1 MSELDI
7 LTQYLKDHNIPFERY
22 DCSKEDF
29 EADGEY
35 TFYIDRHQICVP
47 NQQYILWDV
56 ICQEGSYGYRD
67 GLLEAFGDIVEVD
80 DAVEGYLTAQ
90 DIIERIEK
98 HQYSMA
104 SIGAWLLSKTQ
115 NKMGIESNEDLDRG
129 QGVCITQYAYHPNE
143 KIKTRIWLVEQQT
156 H

>member
-22 DCSKEDF
+22 DCGKRD
-29 EADGEY
+29 DIKLDDEY
-35 TFYIDRHQICVP
+35 TFHIDRHQICVP

-67 GLLEAFGDIVEVD
+67 GLLEACGDIVEVD
-80 DAVEGYLTAQ
+80 DVVEGYLTAQ

-98 HQYSMA
+98 HQDSMA
-104 SIGAWLLSKTQ
+104 SIGAWLLSKMQ
-115 NKMGIESNEDLDRG
+115 NKTEIKSNEDLDRG
-129 QGVCITQYAYHPNE
+129 
-143 KIKTRIWLVEQQT
+143 
-156 H
+156 

>member
-22 DCSKEDF
+22 DCGKADIKLT
-29 EADGEY
+29 DGEY
-35 TFYIDRHQICVP
+35 TLCIDRHQICVP
-47 NQQYILWDV
+47 NQRYILWDV

-80 DAVEGYLTAQ
+80 DVVEGYLTAQ

-98 HQYSMA
+98 HQYSMD
-104 SIGAWLLSKTQ
+104 SISAWLLSKMQ
-115 NKMGIESNEDLDRG
+115 NETETGSNEDLDR
-129 QGVCITQYAYHPNE
+129 E
-143 KIKTRIWLVEQQT
+143 
-156 H
+156 

>member
-29 EADGEY
+29 EADDEC

-47 NQQYILWDV
+47 NQRYILWDV

-67 GLLEAFGDIVEVD
+67 GLLEVYGDIVEVD
-80 DAVEGYLTAQ
+80 DVVEGYLTAQ

-98 HQYSMA
+98 RQYSMD
-104 SIGAWLLSKTQ
+104 SISAWLLSKVQ
-115 NKMGIESNEDLDRG
+115 NETEIGSNEDLDR
-129 QGVCITQYAYHPNE
+129 
-143 KIKTRIWLVEQQT
+143 R
-156 H
+156 

>member
-29 EADGEY
+29 EADDEC

-47 NQQYILWDV
+47 NQQYMLWDV

-67 GLLEAFGDIVEVD
+67 GLLEAYGDIVEVD
-80 DAVEGYLTAQ
+80 DTVEGYLTAQ

-98 HQYSMA
+98 HQYSMDT
-104 SIGAWLLSKTQ
+104 IRTWLLSKMQ
-115 NKMGIESNEDLDRG
+115 NEMEIESNEDVDRG
-129 QGVCITQYAYHPNE
+129 
-143 KIKTRIWLVEQQT
+143 
-156 H
+156 

>member
-22 DCSKEDF
+22 DCGKEDF

-80 DAVEGYLTAQ
+80 DTVEGYLTAQ

-98 HQYSMA
+98 HQYSMD
-104 SIGAWLLSKTQ
+104 SISAWLLSKMQ
-115 NKMGIESNEDLDRG
+115 NKTEIESDEDLDRE
-129 QGVCITQYAYHPNE
+129 QSVRITQYAYPPDE
-143 KIKTRIWLVEQQT
+143 KIKTRIWLVKQQT

>member
-22 DCSKEDF
+22 DCNKEDF
-29 EADGEY
+29 EADDEC

-47 NQQYILWDV
+47 NRRYILWDV

-67 GLLEAFGDIVEVD
+67 GLLEAYGDIVEAD
-80 DAVEGYLTAQ
+80 DVVEGYLTAQ

-98 HQYSMA
+98 HQYSMD
-104 SIGAWLLSKTQ
+104 SISAWLLSEMQ
-115 NKMGIESNEDLDRG
+115 NKMEIESNEDLDR
-129 QGVCITQYAYHPNE
+129 E
-143 KIKTRIWLVEQQT
+143 
-156 H
+156 

>member
-29 EADGEY
+29 EINDEC

-80 DAVEGYLTAQ
+80 DTVEGYLTAQ
-90 DIIERIEK
+90 DVIERIEK
-98 HQYSMA
+98 RQYSMY
-104 SIGAWLLSKTQ
+104 SIGTWLLSKIQ
-115 NKMGIESNEDLDRG
+115 NETGIESNEDLDK
-129 QGVCITQYAYHPNE
+129 E
-143 KIKTRIWLVEQQT
+143 
-156 H
+156 

>member
-22 DCSKEDF
+22 DCNKEDF
-29 EADGEY
+29 EVNDEC

-47 NQQYILWDV
+47 NQQYRLWDV

-67 GLLEAFGDIVEVD
+67 GLLEAYGDIVEVD

-98 HQYSMA
+98 RQYSMD
-104 SIGAWLLSKTQ
+104 SISAWLLSEMQ
-115 NKMGIESNEDLDRG
+115 NEVEIESNEDLDRG
-129 QGVCITQYAYHPNE
+129 
-143 KIKTRIWLVEQQT
+143 
-156 H
+156 

>member
-29 EADGEY
+29 EINDEY

-80 DAVEGYLTAQ
+80 DTVEGYLTAQ

-104 SIGAWLLSKTQ
+104 SIGAWLLSEMQ
-115 NKMGIESNEDLDRG
+115 NETEIGSNENLDR
-129 QGVCITQYAYHPNE
+129 E
-143 KIKTRIWLVEQQT
+143 
-156 H
+156 

>member
-47 NQQYILWDV
+47 NQRYILWDV

-67 GLLEAFGDIVEVD
+67 ELLEAYGDIVEVD
-80 DAVEGYLTAQ
+80 DVVEGYLTAQ

-98 HQYSMA
+98 RQYSMD
-104 SIGAWLLSKTQ
+104 SISAWLLSKVQ
-115 NKMGIESNEDLDRG
+115 NETEIGSNEDLDR
-129 QGVCITQYAYHPNE
+129 
-143 KIKTRIWLVEQQT
+143 R
-156 H
+156 

>member
-22 DCSKEDF
+22 DCDKRDDIKL
-29 EADGEY
+29 DGEY
-35 TFYIDRHQICVP
+35 TFHMDGHQICVP

-80 DAVEGYLTAQ
+80 DVVEGYLTAQ

-98 HQYSMA
+98 HQYSMD
-104 SIGAWLLSKTQ
+104 SISAWLLSKVQ
-115 NKMGIESNEDLDRG
+115 NETEIGSNEDLDRG
-129 QGVCITQYAYHPNE
+129 
-143 KIKTRIWLVEQQT
+143 
-156 H
+156 

>member
-29 EADGEY
+29 EADDEC
-35 TFYIDRHQICVP
+35 TFYIYRHQICVP

-56 ICQEGSYGYRD
+56 ICQEGSYGYHD
-67 GLLEAFGDIVEVD
+67 GLLEAFGDIVEANDV
-80 DAVEGYLTAQ
+80 VEGYLTTQ

-98 HQYSMA
+98 RQYSMD
-104 SIGAWLLSKTQ
+104 SISAWLLSKMQ
-115 NKMGIESNEDLDRG
+115 NETEIGSNEDLDR
-129 QGVCITQYAYHPNE
+129 
-143 KIKTRIWLVEQQT
+143 R
-156 H
+156 

>member
-29 EADGEY
+29 EVNDEC
-35 TFYIDRHQICVP
+35 TFYMDRHQICVP

-67 GLLEAFGDIVEVD
+67 GLLEACGDIVEVD
-80 DAVEGYLTAQ
+80 DVVEGYLTAQ
-90 DIIERIEK
+90 DVIERIEK
-98 HQYSMA
+98 RQYSMD
-104 SIGAWLLSKTQ
+104 SISAWLLSKMQ
-115 NKMGIESNEDLDRG
+115 EIGNNEDLDR
-129 QGVCITQYAYHPNE
+129 E
-143 KIKTRIWLVEQQT
+143 
-156 H
+156 

>member
-67 GLLEAFGDIVEVD
+67 GLLEAYGDIVEAD
-80 DAVEGYLTAQ
+80 DVVEGYLTAQ

-98 HQYSMA
+98 RQYSMA
-104 SIGAWLLSKTQ
+104 SIGAWLLSKMQ
-115 NKMGIESNEDLDRG
+115 NETEIGSNEDLDR
-129 QGVCITQYAYHPNE
+129 
-143 KIKTRIWLVEQQT
+143 R
-156 H
+156 

>member
-29 EADGEY
+29 EADDEC

-56 ICQEGSYGYRD
+56 ICQEGSYGYHD
-67 GLLEAFGDIVEVD
+67 GLLEAFGDIVEANDV
-80 DAVEGYLTAQ
+80 VEGYLTTQ

-98 HQYSMA
+98 RQYSMD
-104 SIGAWLLSKTQ
+104 SISAWLLSKMQ
-115 NKMGIESNEDLDRG
+115 NETEIGSNEDLDR
-129 QGVCITQYAYHPNE
+129 E
-143 KIKTRIWLVEQQT
+143 
-156 H
+156 

>member
-22 DCSKEDF
+22 DCDKDCELGKDCELDDKCMF
-29 EADGEY
+29 RIA
-35 TFYIDRHQICVP
+35 RHQICVP
-47 NQQYILWDV
+47 NRRYILWDV

-98 HQYSMA
+98 RQYSMD
-104 SIGAWLLSKTQ
+104 SISAWLLSKMQ
-115 NKMGIESNEDLDRG
+115 NETETGSNEDLDR
-129 QGVCITQYAYHPNE
+129 E
-143 KIKTRIWLVEQQT
+143 
-156 H
+156 

>member
-22 DCSKEDF
+22 DCDKDCELGKDC
-29 EADGEY
+29 ELADKC
-35 TFYIDRHQICVP
+35 TFHIDRHQICVP

-56 ICQEGSYGYRD
+56 ICQEWSYGYRD
-67 GLLEAFGDIVEVD
+67 GLLEAYGDIVEVD

-98 HQYSMA
+98 RQYSMDTI
-104 SIGAWLLSKTQ
+104 SAWLLSEMQ
-115 NKMGIESNEDLDRG
+115 NEMEMGSNEDLDR
-129 QGVCITQYAYHPNE
+129 E
-143 KIKTRIWLVEQQT
+143 
-156 H
+156 

>member
-22 DCSKEDF
+22 DCDKDCELGKDCELDDKCMF
-29 EADGEY
+29 RIA
-35 TFYIDRHQICVP
+35 RHQICVP
-47 NQQYILWDV
+47 NLQYILWDV

-98 HQYSMA
+98 HQYSMD
-104 SIGAWLLSKTQ
+104 SISAWLLSKMQ
-115 NKMGIESNEDLDRG
+115 NETEIGSNEDLDR
-129 QGVCITQYAYHPNE
+129 E
-143 KIKTRIWLVEQQT
+143 
-156 H
+156 

>member
-22 DCSKEDF
+22 DCDKVDIKLI
-29 EADGEY
+29 DGEY
-35 TFYIDRHQICVP
+35 TLCIDRHQICVP
-47 NQQYILWDV
+47 NQRYRLWDV

-98 HQYSMA
+98 RQYSMD
-104 SIGAWLLSKTQ
+104 SISAWLLSKMQ
-115 NKMGIESNEDLDRG
+115 NETEIGSNENLDRG
-129 QGVCITQYAYHPNE
+129 
-143 KIKTRIWLVEQQT
+143 
-156 H
+156 

>member
-22 DCSKEDF
+22 DCDKRYGISW
-29 EADGEY
+29 DGIKLDDEY
-35 TFYIDRHQICVP
+35 TLHIDRHQICVP

-67 GLLEAFGDIVEVD
+67 RLLEAYGDIVEAD
-80 DAVEGYLTAQ
+80 DVVEGYLTAQ

-98 HQYSMA
+98 HRYSMD
-104 SIGAWLLSKTQ
+104 SISTWLLSKMQ
-115 NKMGIESNEDLDRG
+115 NETEIGSNESLDR
-129 QGVCITQYAYHPNE
+129 E
-143 KIKTRIWLVEQQT
+143 
-156 H
+156 

>member
-29 EADGEY
+29 EADDEC

-56 ICQEGSYGYRD
+56 ICQEGSYGYHD
-67 GLLEAFGDIVEVD
+67 GLLEAFGDIVEANDV
-80 DAVEGYLTAQ
+80 VEGYLTAQ

-98 HQYSMA
+98 RQYSMD
-104 SIGAWLLSKTQ
+104 SISAWLLSKMQ
-115 NKMGIESNEDLDRG
+115 NETEIGSNEDLDR
-129 QGVCITQYAYHPNE
+129 E
-143 KIKTRIWLVEQQT
+143 
-156 H
+156 

>member
-22 DCSKEDF
+22 DCSKENF
-29 EADGEY
+29 EVNDEC
-35 TFYIDRHQICVP
+35 TFYMDRHQICVP
-47 NQQYILWDV
+47 NQRYILWDV

-67 GLLEAFGDIVEVD
+67 GLLEAYGDIVEVD
-80 DAVEGYLTAQ
+80 DTVEGYLTAQ

-104 SIGAWLLSKTQ
+104 SISAWLLSKVQ
-115 NKMGIESNEDLDRG
+115 NETEIESNEDLDR
-129 QGVCITQYAYHPNE
+129 
-143 KIKTRIWLVEQQT
+143 R
-156 H
+156 

>member
-29 EADGEY
+29 EVNDEC
-35 TFYIDRHQICVP
+35 TFYIDRHLICVP
-47 NQQYILWDV
+47 NQQYRLWDV

-67 GLLEAFGDIVEVD
+67 GLLEAYGDIVEVD

-98 HQYSMA
+98 RQYSMD
-104 SIGAWLLSKTQ
+104 SISAWLLSEMQ
-115 NKMGIESNEDLDRG
+115 NEVEIESNEDLDRG
-129 QGVCITQYAYHPNE
+129 
-143 KIKTRIWLVEQQT
+143 
-156 H
+156 